1 MKSSKLL
8 AVIIVLGILISLR
21 PGIGSAQVI
30 DEDRGKLGL
39 GFLLG
44 EPTGISVK
52 SWNSSRSAFDI
63 GAAWSLAG
71 REGEALHLHADYLL
85 HSWFSDTNNLALY
98 YGLGGRIIF
107 ADEAAVGARVPVGLN
122 YVFSSVPF
130 DMFVE
135 AAPILDLTPEIELAG
150 NGAIGIRYYF

>member
-1 MKSSKLL
+1 MKSLKLL
-8 AVIIVLGILISLR
+8 GVAVVIGLA
-21 PGIGSAQVI
+21 IGSNPDTTKAQII
-30 DEDRGKLGL
+30 DEERGSLGL

-44 EPTGISVK
+44 EPTGVSVK

-71 REGEALHLHADYLL
+71 REGEALHLHADFLL
-85 HSWFSDTNNLALY
+85 HSWFSDPDNLALY

-122 YVFSSVPF
+122 YVFSNVPF